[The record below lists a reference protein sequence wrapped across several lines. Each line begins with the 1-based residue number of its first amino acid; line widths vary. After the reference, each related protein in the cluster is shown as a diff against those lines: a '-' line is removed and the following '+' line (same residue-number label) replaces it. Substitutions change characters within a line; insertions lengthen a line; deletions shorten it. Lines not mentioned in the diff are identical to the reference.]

1 MAKTRVMIVDDQYV
15 PRQLFEMYVKGSDD
29 YELVRSV
36 ESAAFAD
43 TYVLTGDVD
52 LVVMDI
58 VMNDGSNGLEAAA
71 RIKKAMPKVKVIA
84 VTSMAD
90 ASWIDQAREI
100 GIESFWYKEASEDTI
115 LEVMDRTMAG
125 ESVYPGS
132 APKLK
137 IGQASSDDFS
147 AREIDVLRVMTAGV
161 TNAAIAKELGI
172 SENTVKMH
180 VKSMMEKT
188 GCRSRTELAIKA
200 RVSGMV
206 VNIGKTE

>member
-90 ASWIDQAREI
+90 ASWIDQARET

>member
-188 GCRSRTELAIKA
+188 GCRSRTEIAIKA

>member
-58 VMNDGSNGLEAAA
+58 VMNDGSNGLEVAA

-188 GCRSRTELAIKA
+188 GCRSRTEIAIKA